1 MCRNTVQN
9 TCKKGAYMERVTIKR
24 NENPTRLFYIYLFI
38 DTMTTLNVL
47 CDGLTVYHANTCK
60 KGAYMEHQADKKKIR
75 GEFMGVNFVLKGNNN
90 ATHKN
95 PCNHEAPTTK
105 TRLSR
110 GAHTLA
116 SSHLT
121 RNFPLHTAVKRRFKL
136 EINATP
142 LGFSLV
148 F

>member
-60 KGAYMEHQADKKKIR
+60 KGAYMEHQADKKT
-75 GEFMGVNFVLKGNNN
+75 NQ
-90 ATHKN
+90 
-95 PCNHEAPTTK
+95 
-105 TRLSR
+105 
-110 GAHTLA
+110 
-116 SSHLT
+116 
-121 RNFPLHTAVKRRFKL
+121 RR
-136 EINATP
+136 IY
-142 LGFSLV
+142 GS
-148 F
+148 